1 MRVCRLTASGV
12 EQAHR
17 WLDQVEQDGRGSVPR
32 ELLEG
37 DLATPL
43 GTSLSLDRKVFP
55 TRFEWAVYAEQL
67 LRPLPPSEVQGDTG
81 LWAWLTL
88 ALFDQVCPPDASGNR
103 RIRQRARYIPVAG
116 DFRTYYRHYLSGPW
130 RVAHAHRDDVGRV
143 AGVLTGAL
151 HQPGEI
157 AEQLTSRQD
166 LVSSRTV
173 MALATLLYLDPAT
186 HRPRRGS
193 GSAGP
198 GTPRRLAEVLAQLDV
213 TQDIYGMDVARLL
226 GLLPGEFAR
235 FRDRPGRP

>member
-1 MRVCRLTASGV
+1 M
-12 EQAHR
+12 
-17 WLDQVEQDGRGSVPR
+17 
-32 ELLEG
+32 
-37 DLATPL
+37 
-43 GTSLSLDRKVFP
+43 
-55 TRFEWAVYAEQL
+55 
-67 LRPLPPSEVQGDTG
+67 
-81 LWAWLTL
+81 
-88 ALFDQVCPPDASGNR
+88 
-103 RIRQRARYIPVAG
+103 
-116 DFRTYYRHYLSGPW
+116 
-130 RVAHAHRDDVGRV
+130 
-143 AGVLTGAL
+143 LTGSL